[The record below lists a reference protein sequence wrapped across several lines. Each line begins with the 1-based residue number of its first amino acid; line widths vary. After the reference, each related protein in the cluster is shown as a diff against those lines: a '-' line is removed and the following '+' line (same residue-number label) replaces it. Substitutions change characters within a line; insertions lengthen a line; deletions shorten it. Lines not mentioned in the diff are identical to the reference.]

1 MRKSWIALQGLIIL
15 ILISFVSA
23 SVIINEVELNPNDEC
38 NDCTEWIELYSDNE
52 INLSGWEIKDASN
65 NTFSLNFS
73 FQGYYIID
81 NLSISLNN
89 ANEKLFL
96 YNNSR
101 LIFETPLFSDS
112 SNDNK
117 TWQYCNGNWKFNYMT
132 KNYENNC
139 TVNENTNS
147 SQNNSEED
155 NDSKVSIEIEFDED
169 DIINGKEFNI
179 KVKAE
184 NLKSQTYNFKV
195 WIEDEDEGD
204 VLTDRYG
211 EDNEGDKRW
220 MSGTYWIY
228 GFFEGPGDIDKK
240 VKLRIRDDYEK
251 FYGDAKLFF
260 KIEGGEEDYENI
272 EVLKKQDNN
281 PSQVINE
288 TKINKNIEKESISGR
303 VIELS
308 SEVSKI
314 KNKNMVVYE
323 SSNEKIK
330 QYGFIG
336 FGVLCLGLFVL
347 VVFNKIR

>member
-117 TWQYCNGNWKFNYMT
+117 T
-132 KNYENNC
+132 
-139 TVNENTNS
+139 
-147 SQNNSEED
+147 
-155 NDSKVSIEIEFDED
+155 
-169 DIINGKEFNI
+169 
-179 KVKAE
+179 
-184 NLKSQTYNFKV
+184 
-195 WIEDEDEGD
+195 
-204 VLTDRYG
+204 
-211 EDNEGDKRW
+211 
-220 MSGTYWIY
+220 
-228 GFFEGPGDIDKK
+228 
-240 VKLRIRDDYEK
+240 
-251 FYGDAKLFF
+251 
-260 KIEGGEEDYENI
+260 
-272 EVLKKQDNN
+272 
-281 PSQVINE
+281 
-288 TKINKNIEKESISGR
+288 
-303 VIELS
+303 
-308 SEVSKI
+308 
-314 KNKNMVVYE
+314 
-323 SSNEKIK
+323 
-330 QYGFIG
+330 
-336 FGVLCLGLFVL
+336 
-347 VVFNKIR
+347 